1 MCTDW
6 LITGNEGRT
15 PDEFAGKPWGTEKLS
30 IAERHY
36 FVLKAGVDQ
45 FGGNNEKGPV
55 LEAYKM
61 GEKEFGKS
69 YIRKRFEQSAVR
81 LLRNIFRLGLF
92 ENPYLDPQESAEI
105 VGNPNFMKIG
115 YDAQLKSTVLLK
127 NKNNILPVKE
137 RKTVFIPKS
146 YKPAMKNWWGMWTE
160 PQLDYPVNLEIVK
173 KYYNVTNN
181 PLEADFAL
189 VFVSNPQSENGGYSL
204 KDRKLGGNGYVPI
217 SLQYNPYTATDAR
230 EHSIAAG
237 DPVIDPTIINRSYK
251 NKSTRTSNAND
262 LDVLLKT
269 REMMNDKPVIA
280 VPTSI
285 GYGAN
290 FGGLAALLAMLNS
303 CASGISVVNID
314 NGFGAG
320 FMAATIIRQ
329 IDLNR

>member
-1 MCTDW
+1 M
-6 LITGNEGRT
+6 
-15 PDEFAGKPWGTEKLS
+15 
-30 IAERHY
+30 
-36 FVLKAGVDQ
+36 
-45 FGGNNEKGPV
+45 
-55 LEAYKM
+55 
-61 GEKEFGKS
+61 
-69 YIRKRFEQSAVR
+69 
-81 LLRNIFRLGLF
+81 NIFRLGLF
-92 ENPYLDPQESAEI
+92 ENPNLDPQESAEI

-280 VPTSI
+280 VVNISNPMVFNEFEKDMDGI
-285 GYGAN
+285 VVR
-290 FGGLAALLAMLNS
+290 FGGTVQSVLDVISGKYEPSGLLPVQMPANMSTVEKQFEDVPYDMECHKDTEGNVYDFAFGLNWKGVIKD
-303 CASGISVVNID
+303 AR
-314 NGFGAG
+314 
-320 FMAATIIRQ
+320 TEKYKK
-329 IDLNR
+329 